1 MIDENNMAQSNE
13 QSLLGHVVSGS
24 LRDGIEIRMG
34 NQVSVED
41 IKEGTYVTIHGQR
54 KSFFGLITNVKL
66 MTTDPNLQ
74 FSYTA
79 TDNPFISEVISSSMT
94 YGSLSVLPM
103 LTLPAVLGNDQT
115 VEPAK
120 TVPSHFSQVFRASE
134 RDVEVVFGKE
144 DQTHFFIGNPLDME
158 TKVCINLDELI
169 KRSSAVFG
177 KSGTGKTFLT
187 RILLAGLIQSDLAS
201 SLVFDM
207 HNEYGSTGQ
216 DRDRGRRVSGLK
228 QIFDT
233 KVSVFTL
240 DPENSK
246 RRQAKYDHEVQIG
259 YNEIEPEDVQ
269 LLRETL
275 NLSDVAA
282 EGAYT
287 LEKALGS
294 KQWLQKFLD
303 MEIDQVYELAQEL
316 GIQPQAAR
324 SLHNRLSRL
333 KRFGFMK
340 PTAID
345 DSVKRMLDLLGKG
358 KHVILEFGRYGN
370 NLTAYMLAANLL
382 TRRIHDRYVYMKE
395 EAEGT
400 TKANEPRPLV
410 ICIEEAHRFL
420 NPAVAPQTIFG
431 NIARELR
438 KYNVTLMIVDQRPSA
453 IDSEVMSQIGTKVAC
468 QLDNDRDIE
477 ATLAG
482 ASGSREL
489 RSVLSKLDS
498 KQQAL
503 IFGHAVPL
511 PVLIRTREYGSDG
524 SYADLTRPSWHTTDF
539 GVETEEE
546 LEERLKEL
554 F

>member
-1 MIDENNMAQSNE
+1 MNVENRISQPDDQSF
-13 QSLLGHVVSGS
+13 LGQVISGS
-24 LRDGIEIRMG
+24 LRDGIEIRMS

-54 KSFFGLITNVKL
+54 KSFFGLITNVTL
-66 MTTDPNLQ
+66 MTTDPDLK
-74 FSYTA
+74 FSYTEM
-79 TDNPFISEVISSSMT
+79 DNPFVSKVISSAMT
-94 YGSLSVLPM
+94 YGNLSVLPM
-103 LTLPAVLGNDQT
+103 LPLPTVLGADET

-144 DQTHFFIGNPLDME
+144 DKTHFFIGNPLDME

-216 DRDRGRRVSGLK
+216 DRDRERRVSGLR
-228 QIFDT
+228 QIFPT
-233 KVSVFTL
+233 KVVVFTL

-246 RRQAKYDHEVQIG
+246 RRQVPYDFEVQIG

-287 LEKALGS
+287 LERALGPR
-294 KQWLQKFLD
+294 QWLQKFLD
-303 MEIDQVYELAQEL
+303 MGIDEVYEQAQEL

-324 SLHNRLSRL
+324 SLYSRLSRF

-340 PTAID
+340 PIALD
-345 DSVKRMLDLLGKG
+345 DSVNRILELLGKG

-395 EAEGT
+395 EAEGN

-420 NPAVAPQTIFG
+420 NPSVASQTIFG

-453 IDSEVMSQIGTKVAC
+453 IDSEVMSQIGTKIAC
-468 QLDNDRDIE
+468 QLDNERDID

-482 ASGSREL
+482 TSGSREL

-511 PVLIRTREYGSDG
+511 PVLIRTREYGSEN
-524 SYADLTRPSWHTTDF
+524 SYTDLTRPPWHITDF
-539 GVETEEE
+539 KTETEEE

>member
-1 MIDENNMAQSNE
+1 
-13 QSLLGHVVSGS
+13 
-24 LRDGIEIRMG
+24 
-34 NQVSVED
+34 
-41 IKEGTYVTIHGQR
+41 
-54 KSFFGLITNVKL
+54 
-66 MTTDPNLQ
+66 
-74 FSYTA
+74 
-79 TDNPFISEVISSSMT
+79 MT

-103 LTLPAVLGNDQT
+103 LTLPAVLGTEET

-120 TVPSHFSQVFRASE
+120 TVPSHFSQVFQASE

-144 DQTHFFIGNPLDME
+144 DKTHFFIGNPLDME

-228 QIFDT
+228 QIFEN
-233 KVSVFTL
+233 KVAVFTL

-246 RRQAKYDHEVQIG
+246 RRQAKYDFEVQIG
-259 YNEIEPEDVQ
+259 YDEIEPEDIQ
-269 LLRETL
+269 LLQATL
-275 NLSDVAA
+275 NLSNVAA
-282 EGAYT
+282 EAAYT
-287 LEKALGS
+287 FEAKLGGPKKWLHAFLE
-294 KQWLQKFLD
+294 
-303 MEIDQVYELAQEL
+303 MEIEDVYTLAQCNGVNL
-316 GIQPQAAR
+316 QAAR
-324 SLHNRLSRL
+324 SLHNRLTRF
-333 KRFGFMK
+333 KRIGFMK

-345 DSVKRMLDLLGKG
+345 DSVKRMLDLLNKG
-358 KHVILEFGRYGN
+358 KHVILEFGRYGDD
-370 NLTAYMLAANLL
+370 LTAYMLAANLL
-382 TRRIHDRYVYMKE
+382 TRRIHNRYVYMKT

-400 TKANEPRPLV
+400 TKANEPRQLV

-420 NPAVAPQTIFG
+420 NPAVAHQTIFG
-431 NIARELR
+431 KIARELR
-438 KYNVTLMIVDQRPSA
+438 KYNVTLMIIDQRPSA
-453 IDSEVMSQIGTKVAC
+453 IDSEVMSQIGTKLAC
-468 QLDNDRDIE
+468 QLDNDRDID
-477 ATLAG
+477 ATLG
-482 ASGSREL
+482 GTSGSREL

-511 PVLIRTREYGSDG
+511 PVLVRTREYGSDG
-524 SYADLTRPSWHTTDF
+524 SYTDLTRPSWHTTDF
-539 GVETEEE
+539 GIETEEE

>member
-1 MIDENNMAQSNE
+1 MAQSNE

-41 IKEGTYVTIHGQR
+41 IKEGTYVTIHGQK

-74 FSYTA
+74 FSYST

-103 LTLPAVLGNDQT
+103 LTLPAVLGADQT

-120 TVPSHFSQVFRASE
+120 TVPSHFSQVFQASE

-228 QIFDT
+228 QIFEN

-246 RRQAKYDHEVQIG
+246 RRQAKYDFEVQIG
-259 YNEIEPEDVQ
+259 YNEIEPEDIQ

-275 NLSDVAA
+275 NLSDIAA
-282 EGAYT
+282 DAAYT
-287 LEKALGS
+287 LERVLGP
-294 KQWLQKFLD
+294 KKWLQRFLE
-303 MEIDQVYELAQEL
+303 MEIDEVYEKAVAWNIHAQS
-316 GIQPQAAR
+316 AR
-324 SLHNRLSRL
+324 SLHNRLSRF
-333 KRFGFMK
+333 KRIGFMK

-358 KHVILEFGRYGN
+358 KHVILEFGRYGD

-420 NPAVAPQTIFG
+420 NPAVAHQTIFG

-468 QLDNDRDIE
+468 QLDNDRDID

-482 ASGSREL
+482 TSGSREL